1 MSHPIVPEPRAR
13 LSVLIIEDDI
23 VIACDVQA
31 ILEEHGHDLIGLA
44 TRVEKA
50 LSLLENMQPDVVV
63 LDLNLNSQPSTL
75 VAKRL
80 KDLNIPFVI
89 SSGDASVVGGDPVF
103 AGAAGIPKP
112 IRESDL
118 LIAIARSVD
127 HRRGLPAATGMTSSL
142 DT

>member
-1 MSHPIVPEPRAR
+1 MSHPTVSEPRAR

-31 ILEEHGHDLIGLA
+31 ILEEHGHDVIGLA

-50 LSLLENMQPDVVV
+50 LSLLENMRPDVVV

-127 HRRGLPAATGMTSSL
+127 HRRGLPAATGITSSL